1 MLKKL
6 LKYDMRPMIK
16 LWRVFG
22 ILVPVLAV
30 VSAISLRYMSSPEAM
45 NGTPVST
52 ILGIFAALLFELS
65 IFAILASSIVSM
77 VFVARRTA
85 SNFFSDEGQLTFT
98 LPVKRRDLLNSKIIS
113 GLVVNI
119 ATFAVVAADIGII
132 LTIGIDFETIQK
144 IGEWFFWFIGS
155 AFETMGALC
164 IAYILEAIV
173 LLLCLAVMSYLLVAI
188 CITFAAVIAKKYKLF
203 AAIGIY
209 YIASAIVSFVGQF
222 ALMFGS
228 VAVAGIFSSIPE
240 GAILGILAL
249 MLLSISL
256 LLSAICVCLYSL
268 ELFMLEKKLNL
279 S

>member
-1 MLKKL
+1 MPSEIE
-6 LKYDMRPMIK
+6 DG
-16 LWRVFG
+16 RVFVF
-22 ILVPVLAV
+22 LLAV
-30 VSAISLRYMSSPEAM
+30 LGMILTVIGISAFLISAE
-45 NGTPVST
+45 
-52 ILGIFAALLFELS
+52 IFVYVRLYKH
-65 IFAILASSIVSM
+65 
-77 VFVARRTA
+77 
-85 SNFFSDEGQLTFT
+85 FFSDEGYLTFT

-119 ATFAVVAADIGII
+119 ATFAVVAVDICII

-144 IGEWFFWFIGS
+144 IGESFFWFIGS

-173 LLLCLAVMSYLLVAI
+173 LILCLAVMSYLLIAI
-188 CITFAAVIAKKYKLF
+188 CITFAAVIAKKYKIF

-240 GAILGILAL
+240 GAIPGILAL
-249 MLLSISL
+249 MLLSVSL
-256 LLSAICVCLYSL
+256 LASAICVCLYSL
-268 ELFMLEKKLNL
+268 ELHMLEKKLNL

>member
-1 MLKKL
+1 MMKKL
-6 LKYDMRPMIK
+6 LKYDLRAIFK
-16 LWRVFG
+16 YWWIVALSSLGLSFIG
-22 ILVPVLAV
+22 G
-30 VSAISLRYMSSPEAM
+30 ISLR
-45 NGTPVST
+45 
-52 ILGIFAALLFELS
+52 II
-65 IFAILASSIVSM
+65 ASMPSEIEDGR
-77 VFVARRTA
+77 VFVFLLAVLGMILTVIGVSAFLISAEIFVYVRLYKH
-85 SNFFSDEGQLTFT
+85 FFSDEGYLTFT

-144 IGEWFFWFIGS
+144 IGESFFWFIGS
-155 AFETMGALC
+155 AFEKTGILC

-173 LLLCLAVMSYLLVAI
+173 LILCLAVMSYLLVAI
-188 CITFAAVIAKKYKLF
+188 CITFAAVIAKKYKIF

-240 GAILGILAL
+240 GAIPGILAL

-256 LLSAICVCLYSL
+256 LVSAICVCLYLL
-268 ELFMLEKKLNL
+268 ELHMLEKKLNL
-279 S
+279 N

>member
-1 MLKKL
+1 MMKKL
-6 LKYDMRPMIK
+6 LKYDLRAIFK
-16 LWRVFG
+16 YWWIVALSSLGLSFIG
-22 ILVPVLAV
+22 G
-30 VSAISLRYMSSPEAM
+30 ISLR
-45 NGTPVST
+45 
-52 ILGIFAALLFELS
+52 ILTGMPSEIEDGR
-65 IFAILASSIVSM
+65 
-77 VFVARRTA
+77 VFVFLLAVLGMILTVIGISAFLISAEIFVYVRLYKH
-85 SNFFSDEGQLTFT
+85 FFSDEGYLTFT

-119 ATFAVVAADIGII
+119 ATFAVVAVDICII

-144 IGEWFFWFIGS
+144 IGESFFWFIGS

-173 LLLCLAVMSYLLVAI
+173 LILCLAVMSYLLVAI
-188 CITFAAVIAKKYKLF
+188 CITFAAVIAKKYKIF

-228 VAVAGIFSSIPE
+228 MSLAGIFSSIPE
-240 GAILGILAL
+240 GSVLGVGAL

-256 LLSAICVCLYSL
+256 LVSAICVCLYSL
-268 ELFMLEKKLNL
+268 EVHMLEKKLNL

>member
-1 MLKKL
+1 MMKKL
-6 LKYDMRPMIK
+6 LKYDLRAIFK
-16 LWRVFG
+16 YWWIVALSSLGLSFIG
-22 ILVPVLAV
+22 G
-30 VSAISLRYMSSPEAM
+30 ISLR
-45 NGTPVST
+45 
-52 ILGIFAALLFELS
+52 II
-65 IFAILASSIVSM
+65 ASMPSEIEDGR
-77 VFVARRTA
+77 VFVFLLAVLGMILTVIGVSAFLISAEIFVYVRLYKH
-85 SNFFSDEGQLTFT
+85 FFSDEGYLTFT

-119 ATFAVVAADIGII
+119 ATFAVVAVDICTI

-144 IGEWFFWFIGS
+144 IGESFFWFIGS
-155 AFETMGALC
+155 AFEEMGVLC

-240 GAILGILAL
+240 GAIPGILAL

-256 LLSAICVCLYSL
+256 LVSAICVCLYSL
-268 ELFMLEKKLNL
+268 ELHMLEKKLNL